1 MNLTVEEFSRLC
13 KENFEVDRSLD
24 DMLKNLISSENGP
37 SIVESRLSGWW
48 AHSAGIDCLRV
59 WVEVSDRE
67 RANRIMSREGGDFER
82 VHSASLQRNSDDMAR
97 YKILYGIDLDD
108 MSPYNVIIEA
118 DDLSPSEVL
127 AIVKGKLRE
136 KRMTEL
142 ITLQESVTTDSRSG
156 THPNSRDIEE
166 LLSSGA
172 ILVNKPR
179 GPTSHQLAAV
189 GKEPVGNK
197 EARAWRYTR
206 SFCNWCPH
214 PSMWESN

>member
-1 MNLTVEEFSRLC
+1 MSGKPGSGTSTLVDLLAKDMGWDSVNGGDIFRQEARRMNLTVEEFSRLC

-24 DMLKNLISSENGP
+24 DMLKNLMSSENGP

-127 AIVKGKLRE
+127 AIVKGKLR
-136 KRMTEL
+136 
-142 ITLQESVTTDSRSG
+142 D
-156 THPNSRDIEE
+156 
-166 LLSSGA
+166 
-172 ILVNKPR
+172 
-179 GPTSHQLAAV
+179 
-189 GKEPVGNK
+189 KE
-197 EARAWRYTR
+197 
-206 SFCNWCPH
+206 
-214 PSMWESN
+214 

>member
-1 MNLTVEEFSRLC
+1 MGWDSVNGGDIFRQEARRMNLTVEEFSRLC

-24 DMLKNLISSENGP
+24 DMLKNLISSEDGP

-82 VHSASLQRNSDDMAR
+82 VHSDSLQRNSDDMAR
-97 YKILYGIDLDD
+97 YKILYDIDLDD

-136 KRMTEL
+136 KE
-142 ITLQESVTTDSRSG
+142 
-156 THPNSRDIEE
+156 
-166 LLSSGA
+166 
-172 ILVNKPR
+172 
-179 GPTSHQLAAV
+179 
-189 GKEPVGNK
+189 
-197 EARAWRYTR
+197 
-206 SFCNWCPH
+206 
-214 PSMWESN
+214 